1 VSYSNH
7 AKADY
12 LIRRGW
18 GMKRKKPEAPIAI
31 QRSLAI
37 LHKAARF
44 HMDRADSLEAE
55 AKHERERASMRQR
68 ASREMYQ
75 HLQRGETQ

>member
-1 VSYSNH
+1 
-7 AKADY
+7 
-12 LIRRGW
+12 
-18 GMKRKKPEAPIAI
+18 MKRKKPEAPIAI

-37 LHKAARF
+37 LHRAARF

-55 AKHERERASMRQR
+55 AKHERERASKRQR

-75 HLQRGETQ
+75 HLQATLRGVAQ